1 VYNTMPT
8 RAAPS
13 DHLPIRVMSELT
25 GVHPVTLRAWE
36 RRYGLIKP
44 HRTATGHRLYN
55 AGHVELVRRV
65 VALTEQGI
73 PIGRVREAL
82 GAAAAKSTSAA
93 DPWGEPID
101 AMAAAIARF
110 DEEEL
115 DHLYDEALA
124 VHPVELVTRR
134 LLLPLLVRLGERWA
148 KVPGAIAEEHFFASY
163 VRSKLGARM
172 LTRMRYA
179 SGPRILAACF
189 PGEHH
194 EIGLLLFALEAR
206 AAGLRVVLLGADTP
220 LEEVAIAA
228 RRGNCDAVIVSMS
241 VDPSPGI
248 LDRRLPALV
257 RGAGVPV
264 FVGGGAAARNKSAI
278 AAAGAGTLIGEMEH
292 AVRLIVASLG
302 RKQAR

>member
-1 VYNTMPT
+1 MRN
-8 RAAPS
+8 RPS
-13 DHLPIRVMSELT
+13 PDHLPIRVMSQLT
-25 GVHPVTLRAWE
+25 GVNPITLRAWE
-36 RRYGLIKP
+36 RRYGLLKP

-82 GAAAAKSTSAA
+82 GNAA
-93 DPWGEPID
+93 DKATDTPDPWREPVES
-101 AMAAAIARF
+101 MAAAITRF

-115 DHLYDEALA
+115 DHLYGEALA

-148 KVPGAIAEEHFFASY
+148 KVPGAIAEEHFFAAY

-172 LTRMRYA
+172 LARMRYA
-179 SGPRILAACF
+179 AGPRLLAACC
-189 PGEHH
+189 PGEQH

-228 RRGNCDAVIVSMS
+228 RRSRCDAVILSMS

-248 LDRRLPALV
+248 LERRLPALV
-257 RGAGVPV
+257 REAGVPV
-264 FVGGGAAARNKSAI
+264 FVGGGAGARNKAAI
-278 AAAGAGTLIGEMEH
+278 AATGALALVGEMEH
-292 AVRLIVASLG
+292 AVRLIVASLEG
-302 RKQAR
+302 KKPE

>member
-1 VYNTMPT
+1 MRNRSNP
-8 RAAPS
+8 

-36 RRYGLIKP
+36 RRYGLLKP

-73 PIGRVREAL
+73 PIGRVRDAL
-82 GAAAAKSTSAA
+82 GTAAEKAASTS
-93 DPWGEPID
+93 DPWAEPVD
-101 AMAAAIARF
+101 RMAAAISRF

-115 DHLYDEALA
+115 DLLYDEALA

-148 KVPGAIAEEHFFASY
+148 KVPGAIAEEHFFAAY

-172 LTRMRYA
+172 LTRMRHA
-179 SGPRILAACF
+179 SGPRLLAACC

-194 EIGLLLFALEAR
+194 EIGLLLFVLEAR
-206 AAGLRVVLLGADTP
+206 AAGLRVVMLGADTP
-220 LEEVAIAA
+220 LEETALAA
-228 RRGNCDAVIVSMS
+228 RRGRCDAVILSLS

-248 LDRRLPALV
+248 LDKRLPALV
-257 RGAGVPV
+257 REAGVPV
-264 FVGGGAAARNKSAI
+264 FVGGAAAPRNKAAI
-278 AAAGAGTLIGEMEH
+278 AATGAVALIGEMEH
-292 AVRLIVASLG
+292 AVRLIAGALAR
-302 RKQAR
+302 RKPR

>member
-1 VYNTMPT
+1 MRT

-82 GAAAAKSTSAA
+82 GTAAARTASSK
-93 DPWGEPID
+93 DPWREPVD
-101 AMAAAIARF
+101 SMAAAVTRF

-115 DHLYDEALA
+115 DRLYDEALA

-134 LLLPLLVRLGERWA
+134 LLLPLLAHLGERWA
-148 KVPGAIAEEHFFASY
+148 KVPGAIAEEHFFAAY

-172 LTRMRYA
+172 LARMRYA
-179 SGPRILAACF
+179 AGPRLLAACC
-189 PGEHH
+189 PGEQH

-220 LEEVAIAA
+220 MEEVAVAA
-228 RRGNCDAVIVSMS
+228 RRSRCDAVVVSMS
-241 VDPSPGI
+241 IDPSPGI

-257 RGAGVPV
+257 REAGVPV
-264 FVGGGAAARNKSAI
+264 FVGGGAASRNKSAI
-278 AAAGAGTLIGEMEH
+278 AATGAGALVGEMEH
-292 AVRLIVASLG
+292 AVRLIAASLG
-302 RKQAR
+302 RRQAR

>member
-1 VYNTMPT
+1 MPS
-8 RAAPS
+8 RSNP

-36 RRYGLIKP
+36 RRYGLLKP

-73 PIGRVREAL
+73 PIGRVRDAL
-82 GAAAAKSTSAA
+82 GTAAEKAASTS
-93 DPWGEPID
+93 DPWAEPVD
-101 AMAAAIARF
+101 RMAAAISRF

-115 DHLYDEALA
+115 DLLYDEALA

-148 KVPGAIAEEHFFASY
+148 KVPGAIAEEHFFAAY

-172 LTRMRYA
+172 LTRMRHA
-179 SGPRILAACF
+179 SGPRLLAACC

-194 EIGLLLFALEAR
+194 EIGLLLFVLEAR
-206 AAGLRVVLLGADTP
+206 AAGLRVVMLGADTP
-220 LEEVAIAA
+220 LEETALAA
-228 RRGNCDAVIVSMS
+228 RRGRCDAVILSLS

-248 LDRRLPALV
+248 LDKRLPALV
-257 RGAGVPV
+257 REAGVPV
-264 FVGGGAAARNKSAI
+264 FVGGAAAPRNKAAI
-278 AAAGAGTLIGEMEH
+278 AATGAVALIGEMEH
-292 AVRLIVASLG
+292 AVRLIAGAL
-302 RKQAR
+302 ARSKPR

>member
-1 VYNTMPT
+1 MRP
-8 RAAPS
+8 APS
-13 DHLPIRVMSELT
+13 ENMPIRTLAALT
-25 GVHPVTLRAWE
+25 GVNPITLRAWE
-36 RRYGLIKP
+36 RRYGLLKP
-44 HRTATGHRLYN
+44 QRTPTGHRLYS
-55 AGHVELVRRV
+55 AAHVELIRRV
-65 VALTEQGI
+65 VMLTEQGI

-82 GAAAAKSTSAA
+82 GAAAAKAATTA
-93 DPWGEPID
+93 DPWSEPIER
-101 AMAAAIARF
+101 MAAAIARL

-134 LLLPLLVRLGERWA
+134 LLLPLLARLGERWT
-148 KVPGAIAEEHFFASY
+148 KVPGAIAEEHFFAAY

-172 LTRMRYA
+172 LARMRYA
-179 SGPRILAACF
+179 AGPRILAACF

-228 RRGNCDAVIVSMS
+228 RRSNCDAVIVSMS

-257 RGAGVPV
+257 REAGVPV
-264 FVGGGAAARNKSAI
+264 FVGGGAASRNKSAI

>member
-1 VYNTMPT
+1 MKT
-8 RAAPS
+8 RAASP

-55 AGHVELVRRV
+55 ASQVELVRRV

-73 PIGRVREAL
+73 PIGRVRDAL
-82 GAAAAKSTSAA
+82 GTAAANSASTA
-93 DPWGEPID
+93 DPWLEPVD
-101 AMAAAIARF
+101 HMAAAITRF

-134 LLLPLLVRLGERWA
+134 LLLPLLVRLGERWE

-163 VRSKLGARM
+163 VRSKLGARI
-172 LTRMRYA
+172 LARMRYA
-179 SGPRILAACF
+179 AGPRILAACC

-220 LEEVAIAA
+220 MEEVAIAA
-228 RRGNCDAVIVSMS
+228 RRSRCDAAVVSMS

-248 LDRRLPALV
+248 LDRRLPSLA
-257 RGAGVPV
+257 REAGVPV
-264 FVGGGAAARNKSAI
+264 FVGGAAGSRHKSAI
-278 AAAGAGTLIGEMEH
+278 AAAGAVALAREMEH
-292 AVRLIVASLG
+292 AVRLIVASLA
-302 RKQAR
+302 RKGSR